1 MNPSIQD
8 LKNQTKYE
16 LVAELHHNQ
25 IKEFVINQ
33 ISEGSKITRWYMIYQ
48 LLMIIPGI
56 FFMTRSIVLAFHTNL
71 QPLYFTLSALVFCF
85 SLLIVLHEFLHG
97 MAIKLTGAPK
107 VNYGAY
113 FKKFIFYAEADQHVL
128 NRRQFA
134 FIALT
139 PLVFIQI
146 ITVLAL
152 VFLKGNPAFYFP
164 VVVMSAHSLFCAGDI
179 ALLSVFY
186 QNPELEMYTFDVNA
200 KKTSYYYQEKKGI
213 DTKIQE

>member
-8 LKNQTKYE
+8 LQNQAKYE

-25 IKEFVINQ
+25 IKEFVINR
-33 ISEGSKITRWYMIYQ
+33 ISEGSKITGWYMIYQ
-48 LLMIIPGI
+48 LLMIAGGI
-56 FFMTRSIVLAFHTNL
+56 FYITRSIVLGFNTIL
-71 QPLYFTLSALVFCF
+71 QPLYFTLFALVFCF
-85 SLLIVLHEFLHG
+85 SVLIVLHEFLHG
-97 MAIKLTGAPK
+97 VAIKLTGAPK

-146 ITVLAL
+146 VTALAIL
-152 VFLKGNPAFYFP
+152 FLKGSQAIYFP

-186 QNPELEMYTFDVNA
+186 QNQESEMYTFDVKA
-200 KKTSYYYQEKKGI
+200 KKTSYYYQEKKEAGI
-213 DTKIQE
+213 KIQE